1 MSKERILFIMG
12 LLLVLMYYIP
22 FVYLGDNSYI
32 TIHDNLDSSIANL
45 NVLKENGML
54 FHNDVFPAMSGL
66 TGANISFGFLPR
78 LLLIQYL
85 DPFHSYMVNELIGR
99 LIGFIGMYFFLKRYM
114 LKSDGSSN
122 IVAVITALCFA
133 LMSYYSDYGLSVMG
147 QPLLVYS
154 FFNLRERR
162 QVMLSYL
169 FILFIALYSSLV
181 LSGLFVGIALF
192 SYYFY
197 IKSKDKNVHKEYII
211 GFLIWVLTYMITN
224 YSLLASFFMSVPSH
238 RLEFYFSSSVTDIC
252 RDCWGML
259 MITQYHTG
267 SLPVMLILLYAI
279 LLSCYERKID
289 KQIKVLLGMILGV
302 IMFGCI
308 YKGMLLLFPSSS
320 LLNAFQFDRFYFLL
334 PFLWMCLLANLFEK
348 LLCYRRNGMKLLFLS
363 FFLFLG
369 GIFLLNS
376 EYRGIVKSMLHKE
389 TAEQPSYKQ
398 FYATDLFDEIDTDLS
413 IRKNKEHIVCLG
425 LYPSVALYNGYYTLD
440 GYFQTYPLSYKHQF
454 REVIAPELAKSKEL
468 KDYFDNWGSRCYLF
482 SSELG
487 RDYLWGKNRNG
498 VVKNLEIDTKQLKEM
513 GCTYLFSAVDI
524 ENSQSL
530 NLDIVGLYTTPS
542 SYWNIRVYKIRS

>member
-192 SYYFY
+192 FYYFY

-289 KQIKVLLGMILGV
+289 KQIKVL
-302 IMFGCI
+302 
-308 YKGMLLLFPSSS
+308 
-320 LLNAFQFDRFYFLL
+320 
-334 PFLWMCLLANLFEK
+334 
-348 LLCYRRNGMKLLFLS
+348 
-363 FFLFLG
+363 
-369 GIFLLNS
+369 
-376 EYRGIVKSMLHKE
+376 
-389 TAEQPSYKQ
+389 
-398 FYATDLFDEIDTDLS
+398 
-413 IRKNKEHIVCLG
+413 
-425 LYPSVALYNGYYTLD
+425 
-440 GYFQTYPLSYKHQF
+440 FQTNKPTNF
-454 REVIAPELAKSKEL
+454 V
-468 KDYFDNWGSRCYLF
+468 C
-482 SSELG
+482 
-487 RDYLWGKNRNG
+487 
-498 VVKNLEIDTKQLKEM
+498 
-513 GCTYLFSAVDI
+513 
-524 ENSQSL
+524 SQ
-530 NLDIVGLYTTPS
+530 IT
-542 SYWNIRVYKIRS
+542 